1 RASLI
6 IMNRKIQI
14 LGLFVT
20 IFVLNVGLSE
30 ADTSINTDIRI
41 ENGNTSLSHTT
52 NNKTLNITVNGTGE
66 TEIQTNATE
75 DNISYSIN
83 SSGSGQAKVE
93 SDGNNYQVNST
104 VDSKKDNFS
113 GKGSF
118 ERIFSFFDSL
128 FISGLVRTL
137 SI

>member
-1 RASLI
+1 
-6 IMNRKIQI
+6 
-14 LGLFVT
+14 
-20 IFVLNVGLSE
+20 
-30 ADTSINTDIRI
+30 
-41 ENGNTSLSHTT
+41 
-52 NNKTLNITVNGTGE
+52 
-66 TEIQTNATE
+66 
-75 DNISYSIN
+75 SYSIN

-118 ERIFSFFDSL
+118 ERIFSFFDRL